1 MEAADHG
8 VGGIKR
14 RRGHFV
20 DLNLVADYGD
30 HVGEGAAGAH
40 ADDDRVRARPLHAG
54 LNKILKLSGSAAA
67 SNAAR
72 PPASVKVPSISG
84 RGSILLEA
92 SASRAG

>member
-1 MEAADHG
+1 MEAGGRGGGG
-8 VGGIKR
+8 VKG
-14 RRGHFV
+14 RGEHFV

-30 HVGEGAAGAH
+30 HVGEGAAGVH
-40 ADDDRVRARPLHAG
+40 SDDYRARAAPLHAG